1 MSASDILNVL
11 KQDMMST
18 DRRLL
23 SLRWNLRVRA
33 ASPAGLQPLRAVID
47 EGIGEGIRAFVACVT
62 LDPAVP
68 VDELKG
74 KPFAVTI
81 RTEDGGLRLFPMIVQ
96 EANPTTSATPGVSA
110 VNLVGRDVLYTL
122 NHRKRMRV
130 FTDETPLGVID
141 KVLRAALT
149 DPALAGLFTFRF
161 AVADKSRYKRRA
173 CFLQH
178 PDETDLEFI
187 NRLARTNG
195 LEHCWSLQTEPP
207 VMAYGPRNTEVPV
220 PELVFF
226 DSPQVLKAN
235 PKAAVPF
242 HRRDGAQISDAIE
255 LLAATNRTVPDG
267 VDVYSWDH
275 EAARLAS
282 SSARTGLDQGREANA
297 LGGAMRSTRQ
307 AIDHFGD
314 DFDELD
320 RLAKVQA
327 DHHAFNA
334 HGLRGRGDVR
344 TMAPGTYQVIENY
357 PLFAGRSAED
367 CTYMTVRVT
376 HVVENNMPVRLH
388 EPAQAFAG
396 DPGVPDWARQETPAG
411 DGTTGGT
418 AHGTVAHRYTN
429 EFHLVARGTPLVP
442 FYVEERDQ
450 PRRRPLVGIVLGRDI
465 DGGEIVCDELGRVRV
480 RLVGGEPDAD
490 RTVWV
495 RPMVSWG
502 GNNHGHFGALRAGT
516 EVTIEVTGPDRLV
529 IAGVLYNAATPPPSF
544 DHLPGLPA
552 NAAVSG
558 TVTRELDGMRQQQLR
573 FNDAPGNISVQLGTD
588 HAATQLN
595 IGALATPMNR
605 GRTQRRGSGFEMRT
619 DDWGSL
625 RAGLG
630 LLISTEAQPDATGH
644 VTDIADA
651 GRRLDQANGQHQRL
665 ADAAHQAQAQQSG
678 DQDDV
683 VKALQTQ
690 LGEVRGEGKG
700 NPAKGEFP
708 EFREPHLLLASPAG
722 LETSTRGSTHFSST
736 EHIALTSGGHASI
749 SANKSLLA
757 SVKESIKL
765 FAFNAGM
772 KLVAAASD
780 IDISALKNSVNILAR
795 LDITQT
801 ANRITITA
809 KEEVVINGGGSFS
822 RWNGSGIT
830 HGTGGTC
837 RYQAASYSYTGPAN
851 MPASQ
856 PKAPDVALKDTP
868 PEDQIAFSVQHV
880 PGPSPMLF
888 ANQPYTL
895 LKDGAEVRKGLFD
908 DYGRLTVDKAEKGAR
923 YQVRLHNGTLH
934 DVPVAQDRMAS
945 DPAQPDFN
953 EQQLSNRG
961 YRADGQAGDAR
972 LAQRE
977 RGTVAGSDGD
987 ASDAA

>member
-1 MSASDILNVL
+1 MKFSKKLDELEQAFS
-11 KQDMMST
+11 MST

-23 SLRWNLRVRA
+23 ALRWNLPGLA

-161 AVADKSRYKRRA
+161 AVADESRYKRRA

-411 DGTTGGT
+411 DGTAAGT

-595 IGALATPMNR
+595 IGDLSTPTNR
-605 GRTQRRGSGFEMRT
+605 GRTQ
-619 DDWGSL
+619 
-625 RAGLG
+625 
-630 LLISTEAQPDATGH
+630 P
-644 VTDIADA
+644 
-651 GRRLDQANGQHQRL
+651 
-665 ADAAHQAQAQQSG
+665 
-678 DQDDV
+678 
-683 VKALQTQ
+683 
-690 LGEVRGEGKG
+690 RGEG
-700 NPAKGEFP
+700 GEFRSDAALAVRGGQGVLISSSARPGGQGHQLDRP
-708 EFREPHLLLASPAG
+708 ELTGLSEGLHAVAQELGKLAGTYRAEDTDLSRLQQLTRLLQDWHKGSNTAPDEGPGGAPVVAVSAEAGAAVVSQDNLLLGAQTHVDVASLGNTQLSAG
-722 LETSTRGSTHFSST
+722 KRLLMRCGDLFSTFGRAMRLVAAGRMDIQSDDLNIAVRTLTLNVGELAVIQANKLRLVVNGAQVDLGDGQIIQQSSGP
-736 EHIALTSGGHASI
+736 HVIKSSSFAHTSGGHGTPAGVKLP
-749 SANKSLLA
+749 SATLPTDEQFVLY
-757 SVKESIKL
+757 
-765 FAFNAGM
+765 
-772 KLVAAASD
+772 
-780 IDISALKNSVNILAR
+780 
-795 LDITQT
+795 
-801 ANRITITA
+801 NRQ
-809 KEEVVINGGGSFS
+809 NG
-822 RWNGSGIT
+822 RPI
-830 HGTGGTC
+830 
-837 RYQAASYSYTGPAN
+837 
-851 MPASQ
+851 
-856 PKAPDVALKDTP
+856 PD
-868 PEDQIAFSVQHV
+868 
-880 PGPSPMLF
+880 
-888 ANQPYTL
+888 
-895 LKDGAEVRKGLFD
+895 R
-908 DYGRLTVDKAEKGAR
+908 R
-923 YQVRLHNGTLH
+923 
-934 DVPVAQDRMAS
+934 
-945 DPAQPDFN
+945 
-953 EQQLSNRG
+953 
-961 YRADGQAGDAR
+961 YRAELEDGRVVEGRSDDQGRTHLTQA
-972 LAQRE
+972 
-977 RGTVAGSDGD
+977 
-987 ASDAA
+987 DAAQLVDLIIHPPSH